1 MISNYKNIIKITLF
15 SFLIIL
21 FHACKKEN
29 PIQIVP
35 EKYCWEIDN
44 WEGLLSDS
52 LLLTQEEPSIPN
64 IDTLLINWLNDKNN
78 RIDIRSLT
86 SENVEDLKCLKQYL
100 AGRSLV
106 QLGESSHGT
115 KEYNL
120 IKTRLIKFLHEKM
133 GFDVIAFESGFFECF
148 YTSENINEYSSEQA
162 INYSIFDEWWTE
174 EVLELFEYIKQTQ
187 STEHPLILSG
197 FDCQTS
203 GYNPNNRSDELFKM
217 LSKIDSLYAEE
228 AFTFDNYILT
238 YRINSGY
245 YLIAHEESITTQY
258 LEIISFFDQHIDQL
272 ISHYPEKEYYPV
284 FIKQSI
290 YSTIAGIKQK
300 IAIAN
305 NNWGEGFYIR
315 DSAMAAN
322 VSFLKEELFP
332 DKKIITWAHNYHI
345 EHNIDDL
352 IHTTNMGN
360 WLVEK
365 YRDDLYT
372 IGLYMLRG
380 KTTSGKNM
388 EIIDV
393 ELPSTS
399 NSLESILYHVR
410 KKHLFIDVLNHPNN
424 DGNRW
429 MYNTIS
435 TKISG
440 YSEEEMIIKNEYDGI
455 IFIDT
460 SSVPDYL

>member
-1 MISNYKNIIKITLF
+1 MKQKLIKLTVLL
-15 SFLIIL
+15 FLIIL
-21 FHACKKEN
+21 IKACNKDN

-35 EKYCWEIDN
+35 ENFCWEIDN

-52 LLLTQEEPSIPN
+52 FLLTQEEPLIPN
-64 IDTLLINWLNDKNN
+64 VDPLFINWLNDKDN

-86 SENVEDLKCLKQYL
+86 SENFEDLKCLKQYL
-100 AGRSLV
+100 NGKSIV

-120 IKTRLIKFLHEKM
+120 IKTRLIKFLHKEM
-133 GFDVIAFESGFFECF
+133 GFDVISFESGLFECF
-148 YTSENINEYSSEQA
+148 FTNENISEYTAEQA
-162 INYSIFDEWWTE
+162 IKNSIFDEWWTN
-174 EVLELFEYIKQTQ
+174 EVLESFEYIKQTQ
-187 STEHPLILSG
+187 STEHPLILCG

-203 GYNPNNRSDELFKM
+203 GYNPNKRSDELFEM
-217 LSKIDSLYAEE
+217 LSKVDSIFAEE

-238 YRINSGY
+238 YRINNTN
-245 YLIAHEESITTQY
+245 YLSFHEESIMAQY
-258 LEIISFFDQHIDQL
+258 LEIISFFDQNIEEL
-272 ISHYPEKEYYPV
+272 IAFYPDKKYYPV

-290 YSTIAGIKQK
+290 YSTIAFIKQK
-300 IAIAN
+300 IAIAE
-305 NNWGEGFYIR
+305 NNWGESFFIR
-315 DSAMAAN
+315 DSAMAKN

-332 DKKIITWAHNYHI
+332 DKKIILWAHNYHI
-345 EHNIDDL
+345 EHNIDDP
-352 IHTTNMGN
+352 IHTTNMGS
-360 WLVEK
+360 WLIEK

-380 KTTSGKNM
+380 ETTSGKNI

-399 NSLESILYHVR
+399 NSLEAILYHLR
-410 KKHLFIDVLNHPNN
+410 KIHLFIDVLIHPYN
-424 DGNRW
+424 DGNKW
-429 MYNTIS
+429 MYHTIS

-440 YSEEEMIIKNEYDGI
+440 YVDEEMIIKNEYDGI